1 MGGKDWGEN
10 RLKGGHGASD
20 IMQGDPSPVPQKL
33 YAHTAGGDFLAL
45 LFFYVNNLSKLGI

>member
-1 MGGKDWGEN
+1 MGGEN

-33 YAHTAGGDFLAL
+33 YAHTAFSPCF
-45 LFFYVNNLSKLGI
+45 FFYVNNLSKLGI